1 METTQ
6 STLSNV
12 RIGTHVLSTVLPQ
25 SCHLPNQLSCVL
37 GIDIAKDKFDVCLLL
52 PDPKG
57 KQSHKQRAKVF
68 SNTAQGFVELH
79 AWVGTLTQ
87 PYAITTGVIH
97 VCMEATGIYWEA
109 LAHALIDYDYPV
121 SVCNPAQIASY
132 GDSQLQRG
140 KTDKQDAAL
149 IARYCLREQPMLYV
163 APSKAQRTLL
173 ILTRQQL
180 RLRDSLVAER
190 LRLQTCQHDVVAS
203 SISQVI
209 DCLETQLKAIAKAI
223 TEHIDQDPDLKRDAD
238 LLASVP
244 AVGVKTV
251 PSLLAYLGDGSRFT
265 RGKQAAAFA
274 GLSPRQHESGSSVRG
289 KTHISKTGHD
299 ALRALLY
306 MPAMGTYGKRRAFV
320 PFIDR
325 LTASGKQPM
334 EIIVALMR
342 KILTIAQAVL
352 KSKTPFNPL
361 IHAV

>member
-12 RIGTHVLSTVLPQ
+12 LIETHVLSTALPQ
-25 SCHLPNQLSCVL
+25 SRHSPHPLSCVL

-57 KQSHKQRAKVF
+57 KQTHKQRAKVF
-68 SNTAQGFVELH
+68 SNTAAGFAQLH
-79 AWVGTLTQ
+79 DWLGEIAQ
-87 PYAITTGVIH
+87 PCTIETGQIH

-173 ILTRQQL
+173 LMTRQQM
-180 RLRDSLVAER
+180 RLRDTLVAER
-190 LRLQTCQHDVVAS
+190 LRLQTCQHEIVAS

-209 DCLETQLKAIAKAI
+209 ECLEAQLISIAKAI
-223 TEHIDQDPDLKRDAD
+223 TEHIEQDSDLKRDAD

-244 AVGVKTV
+244 AVGAKTV

-274 GLSPRQHESGSSVRG
+274 GLSPRQWESGSSVRG
-289 KTHISKTGHD
+289 KTRISKTGHD

-325 LTASGKQPM
+325 LTASGKRPM

-352 KSKTPFNPL
+352 KSKIPFNPD